1 MKNNMSSNIYAR
13 IKGHIPG
20 FVKKPILKLLQLYR
34 KIRLAIRKQYVANH
48 IGLMHSELCS
58 LYSTQ
63 SPVSVVF
70 VASSIASWKVDS
82 VTHSMM
88 ESTFFNVSCIIGRLV
103 NGSGSDVAS
112 HEREKLVNHF
122 QRKGY
127 RYIDTFEMDED
138 EIRRL
143 LADLSPHVV
152 FLTNPHAL
160 VKPVLHEEIFMNYL
174 TCYVPYH
181 HEVVSYGDNKEQY
194 DQLSHNA
201 FWKIYSPHHTS
212 KDMYRITRKRGDNGV
227 EVTGLPACESL
238 YNQSSGAEW
247 QWKDPSGNKLRVI
260 WAPHWLIRADLKL
273 ATIYELGNEIREIAE
288 KYRDRVE
295 WVMRPHPFLRPT
307 LEQHPEWGKEKTDE
321 FFQFWSDSPFTQ
333 IEEGDY
339 VDLFRTSDAMIHD
352 SGSFLA
358 EYLCVDK
365 PVMYLKTEN
374 TSENYLNDFGQKALA
389 ACVIGRNKD
398 EIESFILS
406 LLDDPEHDNLKRKAF
421 IRDFLDP
428 LYGDSPSTKICS
440 DLLRE
445 LNVVT
450 PPGH

>member
-13 IKGHIPG
+13 IKGHTPA
-20 FVKKPILKLLQLYR
+20 FVKRPMLKLLQLCR
-34 KIRLAIRKQYVANH
+34 KIRVARKKKYVANH
-48 IGLMHSELCS
+48 IGVMHSELCS

-70 VASSIASWKVDS
+70 IASSIASWKVDS
-82 VTHSMM
+82 VVSAMM
-88 ESTFFNVSCIIGRLV
+88 DSPNFEVSCVVARLV
-103 NGSGSDVAS
+103 NGSGANVAS
-112 HEREKLVNHF
+112 HEREKLLNHF
-122 QRKGY
+122 CLKGY
-127 RYIDTFEMDED
+127 RYIDTYGMNEG
-138 EIRRL
+138 EIRKL
-143 LADLSPHVV
+143 LGDLSPHVV

-160 VKPVLHEEIFMNYL
+160 VKPVLHEEIYMSYL

-201 FWKIYSPHHTS
+201 FWKIYSPHQTS
-212 KDMYRITRKRGDNGV
+212 KDIYRATRRRGDNGV

-238 YNQSSGAEW
+238 YNQSSKAEW
-247 QWKDPSGNKLRVI
+247 HWKAPSGKKLRVI
-260 WAPHWLIRADLKL
+260 WAPHWLIRPDLKL
-273 ATIYELGNEIREIAE
+273 ATIYELGNVIREIAE

-307 LEQHPEWGKEKTDE
+307 LEQHPEWGKEKTDA

-374 TSENYLNDFGQKALA
+374 TSDNYLNFFGQKALA
-389 ACVIGRNKD
+389 ACEIGRNKD
-398 EIESFILS
+398 EIENFILS
-406 LLDDPEHDNLKRKAF
+406 LLDDPKPDDHKRKAF

-428 LYGDSPSTKICS
+428 LYGSAPSTKICS

-450 PPGH
+450 PPGD